1 MKMKIII
8 SNNRLINHILF
19 HILFFFLAFISQKN
33 KVEAV
38 FIIISFLSLCLIY
51 FGSYLLERIAIL
63 NNHSKNLFWLLI
75 KYLTVLVNVS
85 ITFSISYWLI
95 FKLYPNSILNPEVLG
110 TQFYEK
116 GFIFFHFSI
125 GNFLGMDSDLDISGI
140 PIKLIQ
146 LIQYL
151 VSFSLL
157 IFLFSN
163 YTEIKNSYSQHYK
176 END

>member
-1 MKMKIII
+1 MKMLSII
-8 SNNRLINHILF
+8 SNNRIVSHTLF
-19 HILFFFLAFISQKN
+19 HSLYLFLAIISPKNKFATFFL
-33 KVEAV
+33 
-38 FIIISFLSLCLIY
+38 IIIFLSLCLFY
-51 FGSYLLERIAIL
+51 FGLYLLERIAIL
-63 NNHSKNLFWLLI
+63 QNHSKNLLWLLI
-75 KYLTVLVNVS
+75 KYLTVLINVS

-95 FKLYPNSILNPEVLG
+95 FKLYPNSISNPEVLG
-110 TQFYEK
+110 NQFYEK

-125 GNFLGMDSDLDISGI
+125 GNFLGMDSDLEISGI
-140 PIKLIQ
+140 PFKLIQ